1 MQEKLLEKEQEAKT
15 AGKYVAQSF
24 FQDLINLPTTVAG
37 AGKFVSDYAKGKR
50 GDDLKFEGDLL
61 YTPKTFADENLQ
73 AELDSMSKAEK
84 LRNIADLKFDQTGM
98 TMVDDMEIPPS
109 RAEIDAAREANRKN
123 QMGPYYK
130 YGIESM
136 VEEEPEETP
145 LQNQGIFS
153 ILAKPTYEGVL

>member
-1 MQEKLLEKEQEAKT
+1 M
-15 AGKYVAQSF
+15 
-24 FQDLINLPTTVAG
+24 
-37 AGKFVSDYAKGKR
+37 R
-50 GDDLKFEGDLL
+50 
-61 YTPKTFADENLQ
+61 
-73 AELDSMSKAEK
+73 
-84 LRNIADLKFDQTGM
+84 
-98 TMVDDMEIPPS
+98 MVDDTEIPAS
-109 RAEIDAAREANRKN
+109 RAEINAAKEKFIKS

>member
-1 MQEKLLEKEQEAKT
+1 MEIILKDGSYYEIEQ
-15 AGKYVAQSF
+15 S
-24 FQDLINLPTTVAG
+24 DLISWQRTYHECNVYHEINA
-37 AGKFVSDYAKGKR
+37 AKEKFVES
-50 GDDLKFEGDLL
+50 
-61 YTPKTFADENLQ
+61 
-73 AELDSMSKAEK
+73 
-84 LRNIADLKFDQTGM
+84 
-98 TMVDDMEIPPS
+98 
-109 RAEIDAAREANRKN
+109 

>member
-1 MQEKLLEKEQEAKT
+1 M
-15 AGKYVAQSF
+15 
-24 FQDLINLPTTVAG
+24 
-37 AGKFVSDYAKGKR
+37 R
-50 GDDLKFEGDLL
+50 
-61 YTPKTFADENLQ
+61 
-73 AELDSMSKAEK
+73 
-84 LRNIADLKFDQTGM
+84 
-98 TMVDDMEIPPS
+98 MVDDDQIPAS
-109 RAEIDAAREANRKN
+109 RAEIKAAEEKFIES